1 MSGRRPLHLDPRA
14 RFAALAGPGALFI
27 ALFLLL
33 PLLSIV
39 VFSFWRTESYELI
52 ADWNL
57 DNYRSV
63 LGEWIY
69 LKFLFR
75 SLLMAAAVSGV
86 CLVYAW
92 PCAYLIAKHGGRY
105 RLVLVLLTAAPFL
118 TGILLRIT
126 AMQQILGP
134 IGLLDMA
141 LTTLGLPPIEALM
154 YTNLASAVGLIY
166 LWIPFMLLAIYLS
179 LLNFNFELL
188 EVAKVCG
195 ARPWRAF
202 LEVTWPLNWM
212 GTAIGIVLVFI
223 PTFAASVTPRFLG
236 GPNGAM
242 FGNRLEHQF
251 GATGTWALGSA
262 MGVVMFAASLV
273 VRGRA
278 GVRRDADALLSG
290 GDVPQHL
297 ARGARRLH
305 RELHPRVQQFRDHL
319 VPVVHADPV
328 LLGRHARDP
337 ERTQGRL
344 LHRLV
349 VPALHVPL
357 EREPLPDRDREPGV
371 RGTRSLLHR
380 HALGQVARL
389 VDVASERQRAVV
401 GEELERD
408 RHHHGVEHVLGAGA
422 PR

>member
-1 MSGRRPLHLDPRA
+1 MSGRRPLRFDPRV
-14 RFAALAGPGALFI
+14 RFVALAAPGALFI
-27 ALFLLL
+27 VLFLLL
-33 PLLSIV
+33 PLLSIL
-39 VFSFWRTESYELI
+39 VFSFWRTESYELL

-57 DNYRSV
+57 DNYAAV

-69 LKFLFR
+69 LKFLVR
-75 SLLMAAAVSGV
+75 SLLMAATVSLV

-92 PCAYLIAKHGGRY
+92 PCAYLIARHGGRY

-134 IGLLDMA
+134 IGLLNMA
-141 LTTLGLPPIEALM
+141 LTTLGLAPVEALM
-154 YTNLASAVGLIY
+154 YTKLASAIGLVY

-179 LLNFNFELL
+179 LLNFDFELL

-212 GTAIGIVLVFI
+212 GTAIGFVLVFV

-262 MGVVMFAASLV
+262 MGVVMFAASLLV
-273 VRGRA
+273 IALVWRTVRLRRA
-278 GVRRDADALLSG
+278 GFTGADA
-290 GDVPQHL
+290 
-297 ARGARRLH
+297 
-305 RELHPRVQQFRDHL
+305 
-319 VPVVHADPV
+319 
-328 LLGRHARDP
+328 
-337 ERTQGRL
+337 
-344 LHRLV
+344 
-349 VPALHVPL
+349 
-357 EREPLPDRDREPGV
+357 
-371 RGTRSLLHR
+371 
-380 HALGQVARL
+380 
-389 VDVASERQRAVV
+389 
-401 GEELERD
+401 
-408 RHHHGVEHVLGAGA
+408 
-422 PR
+422 

>member
-1 MSGRRPLHLDPRA
+1 MSGRRPLRFDPRL
-14 RFAALAGPGALFI
+14 RFVALAAPGALFI
-27 ALFLLL
+27 VLFLLL

-57 DNYRSV
+57 DNYAAV

-69 LKFLFR
+69 LKFLLR
-75 SLLMAAAVSGV
+75 SLLMAGAVSLV

-105 RLVLVLLTAAPFL
+105 RLVLVLLAAAPFL

-134 IGLLDMA
+134 IGLLNMGLTA
-141 LTTLGLPPIEALM
+141 LGFAPVEALM
-154 YTNLASAVGLIY
+154 YTNLASAVGLVY
-166 LWIPFMLLAIYLS
+166 LWIPFMLLAVYLS
-179 LLNFNFELL
+179 LLNFDFELL

-212 GTAIGIVLVFI
+212 GTAIGFVLVFI

-262 MGVVMFAASLV
+262 MGVVMFAASLGV
-273 VRGRA
+273 IALVWRTVRLRRA
-278 GVRRDADALLSG
+278 GFTGADA
-290 GDVPQHL
+290 
-297 ARGARRLH
+297 
-305 RELHPRVQQFRDHL
+305 
-319 VPVVHADPV
+319 
-328 LLGRHARDP
+328 
-337 ERTQGRL
+337 
-344 LHRLV
+344 
-349 VPALHVPL
+349 
-357 EREPLPDRDREPGV
+357 
-371 RGTRSLLHR
+371 
-380 HALGQVARL
+380 
-389 VDVASERQRAVV
+389 
-401 GEELERD
+401 
-408 RHHHGVEHVLGAGA
+408 
-422 PR
+422 

>member
-1 MSGRRPLHLDPRA
+1 MLRTRGGCAVSGRRPLLLDPRA

-27 ALFLLL
+27 VLFLMV
-33 PLLSIV
+33 PLLAIV

-57 DNYRSV
+57 DNYKSV

-69 LKFLFR
+69 LEFLLR
-75 SLLMAAAVSGV
+75 SLLMAAAVSLV

-134 IGLLDMA
+134 IGLLNMA
-141 LTTLGLPPIEALM
+141 LTTLGMPPVEALM
-154 YTNLASAVGLIY
+154 YTNLASAVGLVY

-179 LLNFNFELL
+179 LLNFDFELL

-195 ARPWRAF
+195 AKPWRAF
-202 LEVTWPLNWM
+202 FEVTWPLNWM

-223 PTFAASVTPRFLG
+223 SIFAASVTPRFLG

-273 VRGRA
+273 VI
-278 GVRRDADALLSG
+278 AL
-290 GDVPQHL
+290 VW
-297 ARGARRLH
+297 RTIRLH
-305 RELHPRVQQFRDHL
+305 RAGFTG
-319 VPVVHADPV
+319 AD
-328 LLGRHARDP
+328 A
-337 ERTQGRL
+337 
-344 LHRLV
+344 
-349 VPALHVPL
+349 
-357 EREPLPDRDREPGV
+357 
-371 RGTRSLLHR
+371 
-380 HALGQVARL
+380 
-389 VDVASERQRAVV
+389 
-401 GEELERD
+401 
-408 RHHHGVEHVLGAGA
+408 
-422 PR
+422 

>member
-1 MSGRRPLHLDPRA
+1 MSGRRPLRFDPRL
-14 RFAALAGPGALFI
+14 RFVALAAPGALFI
-27 ALFLLL
+27 VLFLLL

-57 DNYRSV
+57 DNYAAV

-69 LKFLFR
+69 LKFLLR
-75 SLLMAAAVSGV
+75 SLLMAGAVSLV

-92 PCAYLIAKHGGRY
+92 PCAYLIARHGGRY
-105 RLVLVLLTAAPFL
+105 RLVLVLLAAAPFL

-134 IGLLDMA
+134 IGLLNMGLTA
-141 LTTLGLPPIEALM
+141 LGFAPVEALM
-154 YTNLASAVGLIY
+154 YTNLASAVGLVY
-166 LWIPFMLLAIYLS
+166 LWIPFMLLAVYLS
-179 LLNFNFELL
+179 LLNFDFELL

-212 GTAIGIVLVFI
+212 GTAIGFVLVFI

-262 MGVVMFAASLV
+262 MGVVMFAASLGV
-273 VRGRA
+273 IALVWRTVRLRRA
-278 GVRRDADALLSG
+278 GFTGADA
-290 GDVPQHL
+290 
-297 ARGARRLH
+297 
-305 RELHPRVQQFRDHL
+305 
-319 VPVVHADPV
+319 
-328 LLGRHARDP
+328 
-337 ERTQGRL
+337 
-344 LHRLV
+344 
-349 VPALHVPL
+349 
-357 EREPLPDRDREPGV
+357 
-371 RGTRSLLHR
+371 
-380 HALGQVARL
+380 
-389 VDVASERQRAVV
+389 
-401 GEELERD
+401 
-408 RHHHGVEHVLGAGA
+408 
-422 PR
+422 